1 MSRLRSTVPVV
12 LGAAL
17 ALGAPAAS
25 AAAPPVPTRAAAEP
39 TLTVRG
45 EGRARATP
53 DSATIFVSVR
63 RRARTAAAARTQAN
77 DRTRAVIAALVGTG
91 LDRAELQT
99 STIGLR
105 REAPRRGQAVRGRFV
120 ASASI
125 TVRTRRI
132 DLVGALL
139 AAATRAGADNVN
151 GPNFTLADPSSAA
164 VAATEA
170 ALTDARRRADAA
182 ANALG
187 MRVSGVRSV
196 GLDPAVAPSEPVA
209 GSTPEADSDEGRSPP
224 VEPGQAE
231 VRVTVVVVFEL
242 DS

>member
-1 MSRLRSTVPVV
+1 MRRLATLLAVLALATVAAAP
-12 LGAAL
+12 AAL
-17 ALGAPAAS
+17 AAPGALGTAAPAA
-25 AAAPPVPTRAAAEP
+25 TRAAAEP

-63 RRARTAAAARTQAN
+63 RRAHTAAAARTQAN
-77 DRTRAVIAALVGTG
+77 DRTRAVIAALFGAG

-105 REAPRRGQAVRGRFV
+105 REAPRRGQAGRGRFV

-139 AAATRAGADNVN
+139 AAAT
-151 GPNFTLADPSSAA
+151 P
-164 VAATEA
+164 
-170 ALTDARRRADAA
+170 
-182 ANALG
+182 
-187 MRVSGVRSV
+187 
-196 GLDPAVAPSEPVA
+196 
-209 GSTPEADSDEGRSPP
+209 
-224 VEPGQAE
+224 
-231 VRVTVVVVFEL
+231 
-242 DS
+242 

>member
-1 MSRLRSTVPVV
+1 MRRAAEV
-12 LGAAL
+12 LAGLVLLL
-17 ALGAPAAS
+17 AVAGAPVAS
-25 AAAPPVPTRAAAEP
+25 AAPAGSGAGPPAATRATAEP

-63 RRARTAAAARTQAN
+63 RRARTADAARAQAD
-77 DRTRAVIAALVGTG
+77 DRTRALIAALVGTG
-91 LDRAELQT
+91 LDRADLQT

-105 REAPRRGQAVRGRFV
+105 REAPRRGQAGRGRFV

-164 VAATEA
+164 VAATEV

-187 MRVSGVRSV
+187 MRVSGVRS
-196 GLDPAVAPSEPVA
+196 SS
-209 GSTPEADSDEGRSPP
+209 STPSATWLPVSRRS
-224 VEPGQAE
+224 
-231 VRVTVVVVFEL
+231 
-242 DS
+242 

>member
-105 REAPRRGQAVRGRFV
+105 REAPRRGQTGRGRFV

-139 AAATRAGADNVN
+139 AAAT
-151 GPNFTLADPSSAA
+151 P
-164 VAATEA
+164 
-170 ALTDARRRADAA
+170 
-182 ANALG
+182 
-187 MRVSGVRSV
+187 
-196 GLDPAVAPSEPVA
+196 
-209 GSTPEADSDEGRSPP
+209 
-224 VEPGQAE
+224 
-231 VRVTVVVVFEL
+231 
-242 DS
+242 

>member
-1 MSRLRSTVPVV
+1 MRRPATLLAVLALATVAAAP
-12 LGAAL
+12 AAL
-17 ALGAPAAS
+17 AAPGT
-25 AAAPPVPTRAAAEP
+25 AAAAAP

-105 REAPRRGQAVRGRFV
+105 REAPRRGQTGRGRFV

-132 DLVGALL
+132 DLVSALL

-196 GLDPAVAPSEPVA
+196 GLDPAVAPTEPVA
-209 GSTPEADSDEGRSPP
+209 GTPEADSDEGRRPP
-224 VEPGQAE
+224 VEPGQAD